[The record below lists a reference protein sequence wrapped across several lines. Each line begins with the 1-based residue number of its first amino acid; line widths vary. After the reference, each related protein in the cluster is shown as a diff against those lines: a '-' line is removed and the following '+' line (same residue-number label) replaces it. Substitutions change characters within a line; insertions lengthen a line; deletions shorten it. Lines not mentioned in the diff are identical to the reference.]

1 MLCVMPCLLSR
12 AGRKLAA
19 RARVGYGC
27 GRACPRVALGIGHG
41 VGWPWVTGAVV
52 VWYRAVTL
60 GRAATWMFTAT
71 LSSPGRLQ
79 LWCGRVRRRGQRG
92 AQSTARGFGNHAL
105 HRRVAHHVPPAQRPR
120 PGERGRCLAH
130 THRWPRHRGKVLGAR
145 SFAPG
150 GVEAGGCGWPVRL
163 CQRWR
168 WSSGA
173 AVTWGTVPWHPKPCW
188 PWPFGFWGPADFR
201 DQHPVLLLVGRVP
214 CLWDASCPCLVVPC
228 RWQNRVGKR
237 GPGVE
242 AQSALLGSLR
252 VPGSP
257 GVPCSGEPLG
267 TRRSRSAGLPAPSSG
282 TWGRAAG
289 WGRDTLSPVSP
300 PPLLLL
306 LGNFDLTPSLPL
318 LFREHPR
325 EALGIYPGCFTGRGG
340 GDAWR
345 AAGWETK
352 GKKCFFQK
360 TSFCR
365 TRGGVCVC
373 VCGRCPRGTWGL
385 PSPVCALDRW
395 ALGKGSGRLWSLGT
409 GVGSDS
415 LAPGWGTPPWGTPLP
430 WSRSE
435 LGVGR
440 GRRLV

>member
-1 MLCVMPCLLSR
+1 MMPCLLSR

-188 PWPFGFWGPADFR
+188 PWPFGFWGPADFG

-300 PPLLLL
+300 PSSSSSGELRFNP
-306 LGNFDLTPSLPL
+306 FSPSALPRASSGSPWNL
-318 LFREHPR
+318 SRVFHGE
-325 EALGIYPGCFTGRGG
+325 GG
-340 GDAWR
+340 GMLGELR
-345 AAGWETK
+345 AGKPK
-352 GKKCFFQK
+352 GKNVFSRRQV
-360 TSFCR
+360 SVEPE
-365 TRGGVCVC
+365 GGCVCVC
-373 VCGRCPRGTWGL
+373 VAAVPGGRGGCRPRCVPWTGGLLARAVGVSGPSGLGWGATAWPRAGGHPPGGHPCRGPAASWGL
-385 PSPVCALDRW
+385 AG
-395 ALGKGSGRLWSLGT
+395 AGGWSKKT
-409 GVGSDS
+409 
-415 LAPGWGTPPWGTPLP
+415 
-430 WSRSE
+430 
-435 LGVGR
+435 
-440 GRRLV
+440 

>member
-1 MLCVMPCLLSR
+1 M
-12 AGRKLAA
+12 GNW
-19 RARVGYGC
+19 GGC
-27 GRACPRVALGIGHG
+27 G
-41 VGWPWVTGAVV
+41 VV
-52 VWYRAVTL
+52 YRAVTL

-188 PWPFGFWGPADFR
+188 PWPFGFWGPADFG

-340 GDAWR
+340 GGCLESCGLGNQR
-345 AAGWETK
+345 EK
-352 GKKCFFQK
+352 MFFPEDK
-360 TSFCR
+360 F
-365 TRGGVCVC
+365 
-373 VCGRCPRGTWGL
+373 L
-385 PSPVCALDRW
+385 
-395 ALGKGSGRLWSLGT
+395 
-409 GVGSDS
+409 
-415 LAPGWGTPPWGTPLP
+415 
-430 WSRSE
+430 
-435 LGVGR
+435 
-440 GRRLV
+440 